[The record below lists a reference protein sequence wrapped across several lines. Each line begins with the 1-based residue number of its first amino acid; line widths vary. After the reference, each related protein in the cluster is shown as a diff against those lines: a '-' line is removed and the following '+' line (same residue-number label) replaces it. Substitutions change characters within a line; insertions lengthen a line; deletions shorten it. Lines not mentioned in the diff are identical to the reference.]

1 MTAYRMI
8 FHFTTITTTE
18 HNNMR
23 PKEAR
28 MMADNLYPPLFQHHV
43 HRGNFPM
50 MFIINY
56 VMCFQLHLITTLFTL
71 LNR

>member
-1 MTAYRMI
+1 
-8 FHFTTITTTE
+8 
-18 HNNMR
+18 MR

-28 MMADNLYPPLFQHHV
+28 MMADNLFPPLFQHHV
-43 HRGNFPM
+43 HRGNFPI